1 MTSLFCKFSL
11 MAASQKQLQRYIYLK
26 AGLYDKIFISK
37 GKCGH
42 ISGRDICVVKYY
54 SVYSHNQV
62 LLIQS

>member
-1 MTSLFCKFSL
+1 

-42 ISGRDICVVKYY
+42 ISGSEMCVVKYY